1 MLVLI
6 EKSMSSTA
14 AVLDQEF
21 KEIIQSVLEET
32 ESLLLI
38 NPAPKVFREF
48 VLTVSEV
55 DDHLP
60 DIQVLA
66 SPDVLKT
73 VTDDFIV
80 ASQISDL
87 IEQETLALRATTE
100 ISRNS
105 LLVSD
110 DQVVAFLAIDGKLSG
125 LSSEDDEFVD
135 NVRSTF
141 NDEWETSNDFNLRTP
156 PLSRVKKTLREEFG
170 DEVEDDFMTV
180 LDSVESVPGEENEL
194 DEVTI
199 ALLVGAKNNELLYDI
214 SKWGEDTGVA
224 SKATF
229 SRTKTRLE
237 DRNVIETEKVP
248 IEIGRPRL
256 RLLLVED
263 NLQNSEDLIEQVDA

>member
-1 MLVLI
+1 
-6 EKSMSSTA
+6 MSSTA